1 MLWRLYKEKRMTV
14 YEAIAKVKDRKP
26 NAYSDESLNDF
37 LNDCEAMVQRE
48 LMLTVPNEIIQY
60 NWAEDRD
67 KELILPRP
75 YDELYVTYII
85 MMIQYNQEE
94 WTAYNNSQAMFT
106 SQYQGAQGYYNRL
119 NPNPPSLVI
128 HNWMRG

>member
-1 MLWRLYKEKRMTV
+1 MTV
-14 YEAIAKVKDRKP
+14 NEVLAKVKDRKP
-26 NAYSDESLNDF
+26 NAYSDESLVDR

-48 LMLTVPNEIIQY
+48 LLLTVPDEIIQY
-60 NWAEDRD
+60 NFPDDRD

-85 MMIQYNQEE
+85 MKIQFDQEE
-94 WTAYNNSQAMFT
+94 YTAYNNSQLMFT
-106 SQYQGAQGYYNRL
+106 AQYQDAQGYYNRL